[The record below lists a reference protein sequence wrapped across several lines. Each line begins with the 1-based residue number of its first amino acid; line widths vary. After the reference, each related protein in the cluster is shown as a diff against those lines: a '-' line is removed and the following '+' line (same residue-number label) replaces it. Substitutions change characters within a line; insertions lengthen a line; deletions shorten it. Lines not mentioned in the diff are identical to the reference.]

1 MLKLLLGICYI
12 IFLVGLFCRAGKYE
26 KSPEPD
32 QEEPE
37 TGEDRTY
44 VELSEKIK
52 ILNERKQKIDM
63 MNEMIADVWECSPGQ
78 IHKSIIVKIPENGH
92 EYSFMLT
99 GEDDISKLF
108 VEIFETERDEQHTSL
123 RREISQIR

>member
-12 IFLVGLFCRAGKYE
+12 FSVVIIFCKAGKYE

-37 TGEDRTY
+37 TDEDRTY

-63 MNEMIADVWECSPGQ
+63 MNEMIADVWECAPGQ

-108 VEIFETERDEQHTSL
+108 VEIFETERDEHHTSL
-123 RREISQIR
+123 RKEISQIR